1 MESRNELIAHGTT
14 IELNFYEGK
23 EYFPHT
29 PTLGCLCTVEIWSP
43 KDGKLICSD
52 QAALI
57 NAVEKLNDQSG
68 YFVVVEIDD
77 KNAPV
82 TLNDVLPEILKAEDF
97 LLNNH

>member
-1 MESRNELIAHGTT
+1 M
-14 IELNFYEGK
+14 NFYEGK
-23 EYFPHT
+23 KYYPHT

-43 KDGKLICSD
+43 KDGKLIYSD

-57 NAVEKLNDQSG
+57 NEFEKLKDQHG